1 MRYTI
6 ARMTLADIPR
16 VTEIEKLAYPSPW
29 PSSTYRKELQEN
41 TNAHYIVVR
50 DNGLTQVP
58 PTAQPADQSRK
69 HFSVPFIHSR
79 AATQQPA
86 DLATIIGFAG
96 LWKVLDESHITTIA
110 VHPGHRGNGAGEL
123 LLSTL
128 IEMSFELDVRHV
140 TLEVRVSNTVA
151 QNLYRKYGFIQTGIR
166 RRYYSDNHEDA
177 AIMTTGDITSPGY
190 REQFLQ
196 LRGALIRRLAD
207 DESVSAHDPDA
218 SSSGDK

>member
-6 ARMTLADIPR
+6 DRMTLADIPR

-50 DNGLTQVP
+50 DSHLKSVP
-58 PTAQPADQSRK
+58 AAAEPADHTRK
-69 HFSVPFIHSR
+69 HFTVPFIHGR
-79 AATQQPA
+79 AATQQPV
-86 DLATIIGFAG
+86 DLAAIIGFAG
-96 LWKVLDESHITTIA
+96 LWRVLDESHITTIA

-123 LLSTL
+123 LLNTL
-128 IEMSFELDVRHV
+128 VELSFELEVRHV

-177 AIMTTGDITSPGY
+177 AIMTTSDITSPDY
-190 REQFLQ
+190 REQFLL
-196 LRGALIRRLAD
+196 LRSALIRRLAD
-207 DESVSAHDPDA
+207 DESMAAHEPDA
-218 SSSGDK
+218 GSSGDE